1 MIDIRKGMKSIS
13 GNEPT
18 KEQIARIT
26 GIAHDF
32 DIPKNDAMF
41 PIMVM
46 MDQYHGVF
54 SELPEKMRTVADE
67 VANAVASDTKDKV
80 TNAVVDAIRKMG
92 PKIDAALHDHA
103 KALNQVDRAK
113 WIGGVVLLVAL
124 VFTVFGWITY
134 TVGYSSGFET
144 GNTDGH
150 KAAENEKAMAAWAN
164 TNQGRLAYEL
174 AMAGS
179 LEMLANC
186 NGSGWKLE
194 EGVCTPY
201 SHKEGEKTMLTTWF
215 VGKSAGGA
223 PARKINVL

>member
-1 MIDIRKGMKSIS
+1 
-13 GNEPT
+13 
-18 KEQIARIT
+18 
-26 GIAHDF
+26 
-32 DIPKNDAMF
+32 
-41 PIMVM
+41 M

-67 VANAVASDTKDKV
+67 VANALAGDTKDKV
-80 TNAVVDAIRKMG
+80 NNAVVDAIRQMG
-92 PKIDAALHDHA
+92 PQIDAALNDHA

-124 VFTVFGWITY
+124 VFTVFGWIAHTA
-134 TVGYSSGFET
+134 GYSSGFET
-144 GNTDGH
+144 GNAAGH

-164 TNQGRLAYEL
+164 TNQGRLAYDL

-186 NGSGWKLE
+186 NGRGWKLE
-194 EGVCTPY
+194 KGACNPYPYLEGNVNMITA
-201 SHKEGEKTMLTTWF
+201 WF